1 MTTTTAV
8 TVAQPTTDEV
18 SAPSALPSWLGAP
31 LLLAGPVATA
41 RLLIAN
47 QNREAL
53 HLPGALAIALVLCV
67 GALWSPFG
75 LSIPSAFLQFAR
87 AAALPKMG
95 ASSGYSPMNLVR
107 IVILTPYLAIAKSS
121 QVRTEVICS
130 LIGWAV
136 GLYVIAPYLGG
147 LHRLGL

>member
-1 MTTTTAV
+1 
-8 TVAQPTTDEV
+8 
-18 SAPSALPSWLGAP
+18 
-31 LLLAGPVATA
+31 
-41 RLLIAN
+41 
-47 QNREAL
+47 
-53 HLPGALAIALVLCV
+53 
-67 GALWSPFG
+67 
-75 LSIPSAFLQFAR
+75 
-87 AAALPKMG
+87 
-95 ASSGYSPMNLVR
+95 MNLVR